1 MLLPWV
7 LWASALLLTPASGA
21 TLCTGQN
28 GAANSTPQ
36 YTSSLFESLRCYCDY
51 KSYIRCSWTDSKHT
65 NGTPSSLF
73 HWNRLKKR
81 MSLCALNGQPTE
93 LPDGRIYVQCQYNTT
108 LFALGNRDSFLF
120 NTSCAPLLS
129 KTLTP
134 LQHVRVGPPLKVSQ
148 IPMKGGGMVLEWL
161 HPQLSSH
168 SLLDSMVDYQVS
180 YRRLGQDWTDVEVS
194 GQKYKIEADILVP
207 GCKYEARV
215 RARKDKGIWSE
226 WSPLVAWQTK
236 AQEGLGASNLRCL
249 FDGEKVVNCTWEV
262 KRELARFINYS
273 LQYRLSA
280 ASDAQMCDESSVFS
294 TDSREPVLRFGCS
307 FTVSNPG
314 QQLEVHLIPTYN
326 FQSYK
331 SIKSAPPA
339 PVNVT
344 EKGQEWVLSWTPP
357 KHPSDCCPLEVCYG
371 RCEKEE
377 SEHCHDFAKGVS
389 SFTIHR
395 SYLLPSTCYRAKVR
409 TLAIKKFDYSG
420 FPSEWTEPVEWTSHP
435 APWSITTLIY
445 IFISV
450 LVAVMFIILYF
461 TLPACHRRIILWHVS
476 VPSPIK
482 SKVLEEIM
490 KRSPNSLPALQKE
503 MERTRICSVQVLDK
517 VQLPCFLEDSKHP
530 LELTNGSGIS
540 SKSWEGDG
548 QSDEL
553 SSPDSLS
560 EKDTS
565 MSFSGPYIL
574 CPTCSSQ
581 GSNAEDEASAETS
594 HYTTSLCSASTTAT
608 STSTCTTQLLTLS
621 LSQSNIGYVGLP
633 MPQVSLAENS
643 EQRAPDGHVPAW
655 DGYVANARALMD
667 SIQPEVVPEFPDCDP
682 PAYTPSLTLFQ
693 PVVLQGVPDYCFHG
707 GPKATSS
714 KAIPTKGKDGVAG
727 RSERGH

>member
-1 MLLPWV
+1 M
-7 LWASALLLTPASGA
+7 
-21 TLCTGQN
+21 
-28 GAANSTPQ
+28 
-36 YTSSLFESLRCYCDY
+36 E
-51 KSYIRCSWTDSKHT
+51 
-65 NGTPSSLF
+65 
-73 HWNRLKKR
+73 
-81 MSLCALNGQPTE
+81 
-93 LPDGRIYVQCQYNTT
+93 
-108 LFALGNRDSFLF
+108 
-120 NTSCAPLLS
+120 
-129 KTLTP
+129 
-134 LQHVRVGPPLKVSQ
+134 
-148 IPMKGGGMVLEWL
+148 GGGMVLQWPR
-161 HPQLSSH
+161 PQLSSH
-168 SLLDSMVDYQVS
+168 SLLNSTIDYQVS
-180 YRRLGQDWTDVEVS
+180 YRRLGQNWTDVEVS
-194 GQKYKIEADILVP
+194 GQKYEIEADILVP

-249 FDGEKVVNCTWEV
+249 FDGEKVVTCTWEV
-262 KRELARFINYS
+262 KRKLAQFTNYS

-280 ASDAQMCDESSVFS
+280 ASDAQMCDESRVFS
-294 TDSREPVLRFGCS
+294 TDSKEPVLRFRCS

-326 FQSYK
+326 FQSHK
-331 SIKSAPPA
+331 SKTAQMQNQLKSAPPA

-344 EKGQEWVLSWTPP
+344 EKGQEWVLSWTTP
-357 KHPSDCCPLEVCYG
+357 KHPTDCCPLQVCYW

-377 SEHCHDFAKGVS
+377 SERCHDFVKGVS
-389 SFTIHR
+389 SFTIHQ

-409 TLAIKKFDYSG
+409 TLAINKFDYSG
-420 FPSEWTEPVEWTSHP
+420 FPSEWTEPVEWTTHP
-435 APWSITTLIY
+435 
-445 IFISV
+445 
-450 LVAVMFIILYF
+450 VMFIILYF
-461 TLPACHRRIILWHVS
+461 TLPACHRRIILWDVS

-517 VQLPCFLEDSKHP
+517 VQLPCFLEDSRHP
-530 LELTNGSGIS
+530 LELTNGSGIPR
-540 SKSWEGDG
+540 KSWEGDG

-553 SSPDSLS
+553 TSPDSLS
-560 EKDTS
+560 EEDPS

-574 CPTCSSQ
+574 CPTCSSK
-581 GSNAEDEASAETS
+581 GSNADDEASAEAS

-621 LSQSNIGYVGLP
+621 LFQSNIGYVGLP

-655 DGYVANARALMD
+655 DGYVANASALMD
-667 SIQPEVVPEFPDCDP
+667 SIQPERVPEFPDCDP

-693 PVVLQGVPDYCFHG
+693 PVVLQGVPDYCSHG
-707 GPKATSS
+707 GPKATPS
-714 KAIPTKGKDGVAG
+714 KAIPTKGKDGGWPEVEL
-727 RSERGH
+727 RIQFGHWGENRLPLSLAEGDLTNALPK